1 MPAGIYNMKVEQG
14 VTFVQNMTWKIDSNA
29 VNLSGYTARMNVRT
43 SRSGRVP
50 ANILVLAITSDD
62 AITLGGVAGTIRID
76 LSATQTSNIA
86 AGTYAYDLELESA
99 GEEVT
104 RLLSGTFTVSPEVT
118 Y

>member
-1 MPAGIYNMKVEQG
+1 
-14 VTFVQNMTWKIDSNA
+14 
-29 VNLSGYTARMNVRT
+29 MNVRT
-43 SRSGRVP
+43 NRDRSRSCQYTCF
-50 ANILVLAITSDD
+50 LALTSED
-62 AITLGGVAGTIRID
+62 AITLGGAAGTIRID

-99 GEEVT
+99 GGEVT

>member
-1 MPAGIYNMKVEQG
+1 MKVEQG

-62 AITLGGVAGTIRID
+62 AITLGG
-76 LSATQTSNIA
+76 A

-99 GEEVT
+99 GGEVT

>member
-1 MPAGIYNMKVEQG
+1 MPAGNYNMKVEQG
-14 VTFVQNMTWKIDSNA
+14 VTFSQNMTWKIDGNP

-50 ANILVLAITSDD
+50 ANILVLALTSENG
-62 AITLGGVAGTIRID
+62 ITLGGVAGTIRID

-104 RLLSGTFTVSPEVT
+104 RLLSGTFNVSPEVT

>member
-14 VTFVQNMTWKIDSNA
+14 VTFSQNMTWKIDSNV

-50 ANILVLAITSDD
+50 ANILILALTSGDG
-62 AITLGGVAGTIRID
+62 ITLGGAAGTIRID
-76 LSATQTSNIA
+76 LSATQTSNIS

>member
-1 MPAGIYNMKVEQG
+1 MPAGLYNMKVEQG

-62 AITLGGVAGTIRID
+62 AVTLGGAAGTIRID

>member
-1 MPAGIYNMKVEQG
+1 MKVEQG

-62 AITLGGVAGTIRID
+62 AITLGGAAGTIRID
-76 LSATQTSNIA
+76 LINPLDS
-86 AGTYAYDLELESA
+86 
-99 GEEVT
+99 
-104 RLLSGTFTVSPEVT
+104 LSIFPDANLSYTIW
-118 Y
+118 

>member
-1 MPAGIYNMKVEQG
+1 MPAGSYNMKIEQG
-14 VTFVQNMTWKIDSNA
+14 VTFSQNMTWKIDGNA

-43 SRSGRVP
+43 NRSGRVP
-50 ANILVLAITSDD
+50 ANILILALTSDD
-62 AITLGGVAGTIRID
+62 AITLGGAAGTIRIG
-76 LSATQTSNIA
+76 LSATQTSNVS

-99 GEEVT
+99 GGEVT

>member
-1 MPAGIYNMKVEQG
+1 MKVEQG

-62 AITLGGVAGTIRID
+62 AITLGGAAGTIRID

-86 AGTYAYDLELESA
+86 AGTYAYDLELESP